1 MKVSF
6 ILYDDMEPLLKKVN
20 TCYNN
25 PKKPSASK
33 INQHTASGYSLFTH
47 CSFDAIKNKHNY
59 YREQDCMKLFSKDL
73 KKHSKTVI
81 NYEKKEMTALRNKEN
96 DSY

>member
-6 ILYDDMEPLLKKVN
+6 ILYANMDPLLEKIN
-20 TCYNN
+20 ACYNN
-25 PKKPSASK
+25 PKNPSASK
-33 INQHTASGYSLFTH
+33 INQHAASGYSLFTH

-73 KKHSKTVI
+73 KKHSKTII
-81 NYEKKEMTALRNKEN
+81 NYEKKEMMALTNKEN
-96 DSY
+96 ESY